1 MMAARRCG
9 ARLSSRWPLH
19 CAMRGRRRDCRSA
32 ARRGVFLMAAPQCVR
47 SPAGA
52 KASRRGADGLRGRR
66 QSGVA
71 LIVALVVLV
80 AVTVVT
86 TSAMSTA
93 TLQIVM
99 AGNVTSYDLAFQAA
113 SSGIDLAIARGG
125 FSVESPGAL
134 PLTRLGDGASAAAA
148 TIVFS
153 EATPVPG
160 AAFSL
165 GEGFAGLQAFHFE
178 IAAVGTGPRNAV
190 STQRQGFYVLGPVEA
205 PAP

>member
-1 MMAARRCG
+1 MTPIPRPGNLPDGANAARANVERCSEVIPG
-9 ARLSSRWPLH
+9 
-19 CAMRGRRRDCRSA
+19 
-32 ARRGVFLMAAPQCVR
+32 
-47 SPAGA
+47 
-52 KASRRGADGLRGRR
+52 GRR

-71 LIVALVVLV
+71 LIVALVLLA

-99 AGNVTSYDLAFQAA
+99 AGNVTSYDQAFQAA
-113 SSGIDLAIARGG
+113 ATGIDLAIAREG

-134 PLTRLGDGASAAAA
+134 PLTPLNDGAAA
-148 TIVFS
+148 TEAVIVFS
-153 EATPVPG
+153 EATPIPD

-178 IAAVGTGPRNAV
+178 ITAVGTAPRNAV
-190 STQRQGFYVLGPVEA
+190 STQHQGFYVLGPGGT
-205 PAP
+205 PGP

>member
-1 MMAARRCG
+1 MTANVKRVSAD
-9 ARLSSRWPLH
+9 RL
-19 CAMRGRRRDCRSA
+19 G
-32 ARRGVFLMAAPQCVR
+32 
-47 SPAGA
+47 
-52 KASRRGADGLRGRR
+52 GRR

-71 LIVALVVLV
+71 LVVALVLLA

-99 AGNVTSYDLAFQAA
+99 ASNVTAYDLAFQAA
-113 SSGIDLAIARGG
+113 ATAIDLAIARGG

-134 PLTRLGDGASAAAA
+134 PLTRLDDSGAA
-148 TIVFS
+148 TEAVIAFS
-153 EATPVPG
+153 ESTPVPD

-165 GEGFAGLQAFHFE
+165 GEGAFELQAFHFE

-190 STQRQGFYVLGPVEA
+190 STQRQGFYVLGPADPANSGTA
-205 PAP
+205 PP

>member
-1 MMAARRCG
+1 MI
-9 ARLSSRWPLH
+9 
-19 CAMRGRRRDCRSA
+19 
-32 ARRGVFLMAAPQCVR
+32 AAP
-47 SPAGA
+47 
-52 KASRRGADGLRGRR
+52 LRGRR

-71 LIVALVVLV
+71 LVVALVLLA

-93 TLQIVM
+93 TLQMVM

-134 PLTRLGDGASAAAA
+134 PLSSLGDGAA
-148 TIVFS
+148 TEAVIAFS
-153 EATPVPG
+153 ESTSVPG

-165 GEGFAGLQAFHFE
+165 GEGLPGLQAFHFE
-178 IAAVGTGPRNAV
+178 ITAVGTGPRNAV
-190 STQRQGFYVLGPVEA
+190 STQRQGFYVLGPGE
-205 PAP
+205 PPTP